1 MAGFAD
7 LITEL
12 ETIANAQSG
21 VNTFKYADVWDVNG
35 FKNTEK
41 VMMLVD
47 RDHAVQYQHFNSN
60 KGQRI
65 YQYAFKWFW
74 YNDFKQDDTQSLPQ
88 AIEELQD
95 IADQYLAKF
104 FERYEDNA
112 DTRPWEV
119 VNLDDMA
126 GSIDFPVHQDKYVQF
141 LLQPIIELKTDC
153 DDGTFDFT

>member
-12 ETIANAQSG
+12 ETLANAQTG
-21 VNTFKYADVWDVNG
+21 VNTFKYADVWDING
-35 FKNTEK
+35 FKNTTK
-41 VMMLVD
+41 VLMLVD
-47 RDHAVQYQHFNSN
+47 RDHPIQYTHFNSD

-65 YQYAFKWFW
+65 YRYAMKWFW
-74 YNDFKQDDTQSLPQ
+74 YNDFKQSDTQNLQQ

-104 FERYEDNA
+104 FDRYLDEP
-112 DTRPWEV
+112 DTRSWEII
-119 VNLDDMA
+119 NLDEMDA
-126 GSIDFPVHQDKYVQF
+126 SADFPVHQDKYVQF
-141 LLQPIIELKTDC
+141 LLQPIIEIKTDC